1 MQPEERKNSLIEQ
14 EFASRRFPSLKLRQE
29 LVCWIWKPATQNN
42 RVWEPQDATLYPRPT
57 FLWTNNLDVK
67 KKVMSLGARVVDSWQ
82 DATCH
87 VVEAFSNPGQRVSW
101 SAKLNGHL
109 IVTKDLAAGP
119 WIQWLDWYL
128 SGPCCATTPWT
139 VSLYFK
145 SKIEKNI
152 LMSISL
158 CDLAWCNAHWSLS
171 NAHCRFDWCMVLRYM
186 AAGKIATQRNL
197 LLHPELTELHPGLA
211 EIMRCSLEGGW
222 KIHETC
228 QQVARWLS

>member
-1 MQPEERKNSLIEQ
+1 MWWQTLGNDNGDNDISHGMHTMSMTVKMTIKHEVHDASMQPEERKNSLIEQ

-29 LVCWIWKPATQNN
+29 LVCWIWKPATHNN

-139 VSLYFK
+139 VSLYFRQ
-145 SKIEKNI
+145 KN
-152 LMSISL
+152 
-158 CDLAWCNAHWSLS
+158 
-171 NAHCRFDWCMVLRYM
+171 R
-186 AAGKIATQRNL
+186 K
-197 LLHPELTELHPGLA
+197 E
-211 EIMRCSLEGGW
+211 
-222 KIHETC
+222 
-228 QQVARWLS
+228 